1 MQIDRFRFKNLFFST
16 ACSKFANEKFIIVNS
31 IMDIVSRLK
40 LFLEQNGIAN
50 SQFADTCEIPRP
62 TLSQLLNGRN
72 KKVSDEVIGK
82 IHRAYPSLNVM
93 WLMFGDGEML
103 MSASDGT
110 LSKSD
115 AEADKS
121 ADSHVDDLGQRAISF
136 DDDEPM
142 GYRSSA
148 KSSQRLSAATSMNE
162 TIQTIMRNST
172 VGRMAPRGSA
182 SPDARRVVNIVV
194 FYNDGRFE
202 QFGPLK

>member
-1 MQIDRFRFKNLFFST
+1 
-16 ACSKFANEKFIIVNS
+16 
-31 IMDIVSRLK
+31 MDIVTRLK
-40 LFLEQNGIAN
+40 KFLEDAGISN
-50 SQFADTCEIPRP
+50 SQFADTCDIPRP

-82 IHRAYPSLNVM
+82 IHRAYPTLNVM

-103 MSASDGT
+103 LNGSDVSRDDERGPVAA
-110 LSKSD
+110 KST
-115 AEADKS
+115 
-121 ADSHVDDLGQRAISF
+121 DSPIDDLGQRAINF
-136 DDDEPM
+136 DDD
-142 GYRSSA
+142 GQDNYRPSSKQA
-148 KSSQRLSAATSMNE
+148 QRISSSHNSMTE

-172 VGRMAPRGSA
+172 AGRVSPRGAA